1 MRIKRRIHGRG
12 IYKLPHKIIQELREE
27 VDKLREEC
35 EEKKRWERRWVWSV
49 VTRIVW
55 KRS

>member
-1 MRIKRRIHGRG
+1 MRMKRRIHGRG